1 MKNIILTDEEKQRMM
16 SGESIVIERSGSKQ
30 FVPAVDESI
39 YQRDSA
45 GNKQLQ

>member
-1 MKNIILTDEEKQRMM
+1 MM

-39 YQRDSA
+39 YKTDSA
-45 GNKQLQ
+45 GNKHLK